1 MTTPQAENARSRHRS
16 WCARL
21 TAPLAAAALGLVAL
35 FPAQSRAT
43 VIADLIDTP
52 FSTTSAGSGIYDS
65 ASINVFIDPANTIWM
80 ALSIIT
86 TLSSTLPNLSGIP
99 TIQSTQMDDEIR
111 LDVSFGANSTSTI
124 LDRNDGFNL
133 YIGNQAIFY
142 GSFPSVGRFNGFTT
156 ATFSG
161 VAETGTLDSFF
172 NTHGAGTYQFTANS
186 INVFASTAGHSNI
199 YLLRDVVQVPEPSTL
214 AIFGLG
220 LVGLGFMRR
229 RRRVA

>member
-1 MTTPQAENARSRHRS
+1 MTTPQAEDARSRHRR
-16 WCARL
+16 CARL
-21 TAPLAAAALGLVAL
+21 TPLAAAALGLVAL

-43 VIADLIDTP
+43 IMADLIDTP
-52 FSTTSAGSGIYDS
+52 FSTSSAGSGIYDS
-65 ASINVFIDPANTIWM
+65 ASISVFIDPANTNWM
-80 ALSIIT
+80 ALSIGTALT
-86 TLSSTLPNLSGIP
+86 TGLPNLSGIP
-99 TIQSTQMDDEIR
+99 TIQSTQMDDEIL
-111 LDVSFGANSTSTI
+111 LDVLFGADSASTT
-124 LDRNDGFNL
+124 LDKNDAFNR

-186 INVFASTAGHSNI
+186 INLFTNFAGHGNI
-199 YLLRDVVQVPEPSTL
+199 YLLRDVAQVPEPTTL
-214 AIFGLG
+214 AIFAFGLA
-220 LVGLGFMRR
+220 GLGFMRR